1 MPFAPVALSTGPS
14 NVEYLVAGTGPG
26 VVLVHGT
33 FAHAEANWTES
44 IAELS
49 DRFTVVAPNYAG
61 SGATTAPDTVTV
73 DDLAAQV
80 LAAADH
86 AGLTT
91 FRLAGHSL
99 GAVTAATLA
108 ARHPDRV
115 ESLVLHAPWAVT
127 GTRGKA
133 VFDLWQ
139 HLLRTDIAALA
150 RLLPLTVLRP
160 ETLAGWST
168 EVFEQTVAAF
178 TDLLDPRK
186 AVQIAADRSAD
197 IRDLLPRITAR
208 TLVLGSAYDQVVPIA
223 EQREVADAI
232 PAAEYLEF
240 EAGHALPLEDGAG
253 FVKAIAAFFDRD

>member
-1 MPFAPVALSTGPS
+1 MPFAPVALSHGPS
-14 NVEYLVAGTGPG
+14 TVEYLVTGTGPG

-33 FAHAEANWTES
+33 FAHAEANWAES

-49 DRFTVVAPNYAG
+49 DRYTVVAPNYAG
-61 SGATTAPDTVTV
+61 SGATTAPDVVTV

-86 AGLTT
+86 AGLTA

-99 GAVTAATLA
+99 GAVTAAALA

-115 ESLVLHAPWAVT
+115 ESLVLHAPWSVT
-127 GTRGKA
+127 GTRAAA

-139 HLLRTDIAALA
+139 HLLRNDPAALA

-160 ETLAGWST
+160 ETLAAWSA
-168 EVFEQTVAAF
+168 EDFEQTVAAF
-178 TDLLDPRK
+178 TDLLDPGK

-197 IRDLLPRITAR
+197 IRDLLPRIAAR

-223 EQREVADAI
+223 EQREVADAV

-240 EAGHALPLEDGAG
+240 EAGHALPLEDGPG
-253 FVKAIAAFFDRD
+253 FTKAIAAFFDRT

>member
-1 MPFAPVALSTGPS
+1 MPFAPVTLSNGPS
-14 NVEYLVAGTGPG
+14 TVEYLVTGTGPG

-33 FAHAEANWTES
+33 FAHAEANWAELT
-44 IAELS
+44 AELS
-49 DRFTVVAPNYAG
+49 ERFTVVAPNYAG
-61 SGATTAPDTVTV
+61 AGATTAPDAVTV

-91 FRLAGHSL
+91 FQLAGHSL

-127 GTRGKA
+127 GTRA
-133 VFDLWQ
+133 AALFDLWQ
-139 HLLRTDIAALA
+139 HLLRTDLDALA

-160 ETLAGWST
+160 ETLSGWST

-178 TDLLDPRK
+178 AGLLDPRQ
-186 AVQIAADRSAD
+186 AVQVAADRSVD
-197 IRDLLPRITAR
+197 IRDLLPRIAAR

-223 EQREVADAI
+223 EQREVADVI

-253 FVKAIAAFFDRD
+253 FTKAIAAFFDRN